1 MRTDRTFV
9 CTHCRVRSWPVRRC
23 PACGE
28 TTSLVDLEQHPDAI
42 ARGPRVP
49 TSEPPSGA
57 ALTTMLGGAGL
68 LGSVIALGIGAIAI
82 SEVGFFVSIPLMVIG
97 AARMKNAPDSP
108 PGDLRY
114 RVLESPI
121 VRARAERV
129 VHTGSVKARGMLRAP
144 LSGRECVAWRLW
156 GEGPYGAIDD
166 AMAVPFAVAIG
177 GGEPD
182 VEVDAAIA
190 TIDLPAPERDPE
202 PLPRVDETLARWLL
216 ARGVH
221 RPESLRVREAIVEP
235 GALVEVAASART
247 ETKADGYRGARTRDV
262 LADLPGS
269 PLIVRCP
276 PPVLARPSASNA

>member
-28 TTSLVDLEQHPDAI
+28 TKSLVDLEEQPDAI
-42 ARGPRVP
+42 ARGPRIP
-49 TSEPPSGA
+49 SSEPPSGA

-68 LGSVIALGIGAIAI
+68 LGSMVALGVGAIVV
-82 SEVGFFVSIPLMVIG
+82 SEVGFFLSIPLVVIG
-97 AARMKNAPDSP
+97 AMKLKASPDAP

-129 VHTGSVKARGMLRAP
+129 VRTGTVKARATLRAP

-156 GEGPYGAIDD
+156 AEGPHGAIDD
-166 AMAVPFAVAIG
+166 AMAVPFAIEIG

-202 PLPRVDETLARWLL
+202 PLPRVDATLARWLL
-216 ARGVH
+216 ARGVR
-221 RPESLRVREAIVEP
+221 RPESLRAREAILDA
-235 GALVEVAASART
+235 GTLVEVGASART

-276 PPVLARPSASNA
+276 PPVLARPHASNA